1 MIKQIKEKPFK
12 DIFQG
17 EKNYIA
23 NYYDLIQSGS
33 YDDYYLECGNYPVYI
48 FNLTDEDFNLYPD
61 LIGFSTLEIRINNRG
76 FVYSDLEI

>member
-33 YDDYYLECGNYPVYI
+33 YDDYYLEAGNYPVYI
-48 FNLTDEDFNLYPD
+48 FNLTDKDFNLYPD